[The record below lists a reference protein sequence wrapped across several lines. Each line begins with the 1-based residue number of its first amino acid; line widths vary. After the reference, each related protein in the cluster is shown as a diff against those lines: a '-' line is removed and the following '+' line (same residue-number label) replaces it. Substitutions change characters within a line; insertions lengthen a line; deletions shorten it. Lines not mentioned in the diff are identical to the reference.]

1 MMYSWRMVYSI
12 ASYLPEMW
20 RLNSAKIL
28 VIVVAIGGGW
38 FYGPYLLM
46 RWGRASRR
54 HLPIQFASGGA
65 MLVISDAVKTHANSG
80 FATFAT
86 VKDGIEAGEITT
98 TAEIDA
104 AFA

>member
-1 MMYSWRMVYSI
+1 
-12 ASYLPEMW
+12 
-20 RLNSAKIL
+20 
-28 VIVVAIGGGW
+28 
-38 FYGPYLLM
+38 
-46 RWGRASRR
+46 
-54 HLPIQFASGGA
+54 
-65 MLVISDAVKTHANSG
+65 MLAISDAVKTHANSG